1 MELGRIIETFDGEN
15 HQADEEWKNKMK
27 KRILGY
33 LRFGGIL
40 INLTKCEFLSSSF
53 IGELYEKKLCK
64 GGLMNDLVTKFIEKS
79 ADEFLAPYFKVYLLQ
94 FLN

>member
-33 LRFGGIL
+33 LRFGRIL
-40 INLTKCEFLSSSF
+40 I
-53 IGELYEKKLCK
+53 
-64 GGLMNDLVTKFIEKS
+64 
-79 ADEFLAPYFKVYLLQ
+79 
-94 FLN
+94 